1 MMLHLDLRTSAIDFA
16 GARGL
21 EMQHEGYS
29 SWDAHHR
36 FFFFFALQKTGKWE
50 TFFRSP
56 LSQRVNASDISQHVS
71 HRDEQS

>member
-21 EMQHEGYS
+21 EMQHEGYC

-36 FFFFFALQKTGKWE
+36 FFFFFCTTKDWKMRD
-50 TFFRSP
+50 FF
-56 LSQRVNASDISQHVS
+56 
-71 HRDEQS
+71 